1 MMPFIRTTALALAIG
16 IGSLIL
22 AASVIGEA
30 VTDWR
35 RRKRTWI
42 GDVSHN

>member
-1 MMPFIRTTALALAIG
+1 MKPFLCNAGHVLIIG
-16 IGSLIL
+16 IGSLVL

>member
-1 MMPFIRTTALALAIG
+1 MMPFLRTTG
-16 IGSLIL
+16 LIL
-22 AASVIGEA
+22 AICAGSLVLAASMIGEA
-30 VTDWR
+30 ITDWR